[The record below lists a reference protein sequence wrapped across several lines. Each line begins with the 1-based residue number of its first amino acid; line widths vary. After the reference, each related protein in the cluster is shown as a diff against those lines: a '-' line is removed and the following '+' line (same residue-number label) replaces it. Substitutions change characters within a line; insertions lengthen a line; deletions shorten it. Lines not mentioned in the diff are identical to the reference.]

1 MKKAIWIVSGVL
13 IVAAGFGGR
22 RIYLSKQS
30 LESAHPRRGD
40 VKEAVY
46 GLGKVKTD
54 RRYEVKL
61 GVMLAVKN
69 IFVREG
75 DLVKTGTKLIEF
87 EDAKIFRAPFD
98 GTVTMVLPRPGEMA
112 LPQVVQLRLEDTN
125 DRYIELTLEQE
136 GALRVRKNQTAKI
149 SLETLRGEI
158 LTGKVM
164 ALFAREDEFLA
175 HIKVDHL
182 NESILPGMIA
192 DVSVEV
198 GEIHDAL
205 LIPLRAIN
213 GGAVLV
219 SRGGRRQK
227 IKVDVGHVDG
237 QWAEIK
243 GTALTV
249 DDEVFMPR
257 KVN

>member
-1 MKKAIWIVSGVL
+1 MEAVR
-13 IVAAGFGGR
+13 A
-22 RIYLSKQS
+22 
-30 LESAHPRRGD
+30 RRGD
-40 VKEAVY
+40 VKEAIY

-54 RRYEVKL
+54 RRYEVKI

-75 DLVKTGTKLIEF
+75 DFVKAGTKLIEF

-98 GTVTMVLPRPGEMA
+98 GTVTMVLPRVGEMA
-112 LPQVVQLRLEDTN
+112 LPQVVQLRMEDTN

-149 SLETLRGEI
+149 SLESLRGEL
-158 LTGKVM
+158 LTGKVI
-164 ALFAREDEFLA
+164 ALFSREDEFLA
-175 HIKVDHL
+175 HIQVDHL
-182 NESILPGMIA
+182 SESVLPGMIA

-205 LIPLRAIN
+205 LIPLKAIN
-213 GGAVLV
+213 SGTVLIG
-219 SRGGRRQK
+219 RGGRRQK
-227 IKVDVGHVDG
+227 VKVEVGHVDG

-243 GTALTV
+243 GDTITK
-249 DDEVFMPR
+249 DDDVYVPR